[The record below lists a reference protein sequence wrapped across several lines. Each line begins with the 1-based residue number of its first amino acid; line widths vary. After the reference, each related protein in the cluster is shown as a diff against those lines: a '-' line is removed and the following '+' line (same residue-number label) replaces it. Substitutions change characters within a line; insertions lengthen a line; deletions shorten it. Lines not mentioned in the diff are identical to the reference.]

1 MKSSPELSAEIGA
14 GASAV
19 RGSREFVQG
28 LQRGFAV
35 IRAFGADSP
44 SLTIAEM
51 AQRTGLPRAV
61 ARRYLMTLEELGF
74 VVQDGSEFALTPR
87 ILDLGFTY
95 LSTIDVARVAQPIME
110 EIVDRLHESCSA
122 AVLDGAEVVYV
133 ARVPAKRIMS
143 INLVVG
149 SRLPAHATS
158 MGKVLLAHLTP
169 SDLEHYFAIAPL
181 ERLTART
188 IATESA
194 LRKVLKEVRERG
206 WAFSD
211 QESEVGVRTVAAPLY
226 GHGNRLQAAINVAG
240 HASRVSMKD
249 LKERYLPVLLDASR
263 RISRALGAGLDRP
276 PAASRPARARL
287 VQPPGGTAPGARRS

>member
-1 MKSSPELSAEIGA
+1 
-14 GASAV
+14 
-19 RGSREFVQG
+19 
-28 LQRGFAV
+28 
-35 IRAFGADSP
+35 
-44 SLTIAEM
+44 M
-51 AQRTGLPRAV
+51 AQRTGLTRAV
-61 ARRYLMTLEELGF
+61 ARRYLMTLGELGF
-74 VVQDGSEFALTPR
+74 VVRDGPEFALTPR

-95 LSTIDVARVAQPIME
+95 LSTIDVARIAQPVME

-122 AVLDGAEVVYV
+122 AVLDGPEVVYV

-169 SDLEHYFAIAPL
+169 VELDRYFTTAPL
-181 ERLTART
+181 ERLTTRT
-188 IATESA
+188 LATESA
-194 LRKVLKEVRERG
+194 LRKVLKDVRERG

-226 GHGNRLQAAINVAG
+226 GHGHRLHAAINVAG

-249 LKERYLPVLLDASR
+249 LKERHLPVLLDAAR
-263 RISRALGAGLDRP
+263 RISRTLGAGLDGRP
-276 PAASRPARARL
+276 VSASRRPVRTPNGPVPGRLVPRAR
-287 VQPPGGTAPGARRS
+287 R